1 MLSSSFKALDEFA
14 GAEGTVDMLSGTI
27 RAVAAA
33 ENIAGTVA
41 GIDGRT
47 GLGELMVS
55 AKTETAAAVVLMAVG
70 TTGTEGPRFTPFG
83 GGVCGTDSGLLSSE
97 AVSSA

>member
-1 MLSSSFKALDEFA
+1 MPSSSFKALDEFA
-14 GAEGTVDMLSGTI
+14 GAEGTVDMLSG
-27 RAVAAA
+27 AVRTVAEG
-33 ENIAGTVA
+33 ENIAGTVV

-47 GLGELMVS
+47 GPGELMVS
-55 AKTETAAAVVLMAVG
+55 AKTETAATVVLMAVG

-83 GGVCGTDSGLLSSE
+83 GGVCGTESGLLSSE

>member
-1 MLSSSFKALDEFA
+1 MPSSSFKALDEFA
-14 GAEGTVDMLSGTI
+14 GAEGTVGMLSGAI
-27 RAVAAA
+27 RTVAE
-33 ENIAGTVA
+33 ENIAGTVV

-47 GLGELMVS
+47 GPGELMVS
-55 AKTETAAAVVLMAVG
+55 AKTETAATVVLMAVG

-83 GGVCGTDSGLLSSE
+83 GGVCGTESGLLSSE